1 MIVIGFV
8 IFAVAV
14 AAAIVAIGQN
24 QSAMVDIH
32 GLGYTWNVHVYWVL
46 VAGLVIAGVGWLG
59 ASMMRTGAAHAARM
73 RVERRGLVRE
83 NARLNDL
90 AADRSAP
97 AVVPVAPATA
107 MAPAPA
113 AMAADGTAGADQ
125 IADVAPA
132 PRHRQLFHRTSQV

>member
-1 MIVIGFV
+1 VIVIGFV

-14 AAAIVAIGQN
+14 AAAIVAIAQN
-24 QSAMVDIH
+24 QSAMVTVH
-32 GLGYTWNVHVYWVL
+32 GLGYNWNVHVYWVL

-90 AADRSAP
+90 AADRPASA
-97 AVVPVAPATA
+97 AVPVTPAA
-107 MAPAPA
+107 AAAPAPVA
-113 AMAADGTAGADQ
+113 LDRSVDDDRLSDADTTS
-125 IADVAPA
+125 
-132 PRHRQLFHRTSQV
+132 RHRHLFHRTSQV